1 VTIRRIIRRQ
11 RRQHDDTGAAL
22 LLAIGAVLMVGA
34 ISAGLIGAAASSLQN
49 RTTIELLRNREWA
62 ADSAIERAI
71 TQVRPL
77 DCSAATGSTADT
89 TNLIGIRVDW
99 ATDCAHGVP
108 ASDGTLYLQRNV
120 AFAACLDS
128 FPACSSA
135 NAIIRAQVNFEPQ
148 TGAVTKTVVQY
159 WTVNR

>member
-1 VTIRRIIRRQ
+1 
-11 RRQHDDTGAAL
+11 
-22 LLAIGAVLMVGA
+22 LAIGAVLMVGA

-62 ADSAIERAI
+62 ADGAIEKAI
-71 TQVRPL
+71 TEVRTR

-99 ATDCAHGVP
+99 VTDCAHGVTTSNGAP
-108 ASDGTLYLQRNV
+108 YPQRNV
-120 AFAACLDS
+120 AFLACLDS
-128 FPACSSA
+128 FPACTSA
-135 NAIIRAQVNFEPQ
+135 NAIIRAQVNFDPQ
-148 TGAVTKTVVQY
+148 TLPVTKTVVQY